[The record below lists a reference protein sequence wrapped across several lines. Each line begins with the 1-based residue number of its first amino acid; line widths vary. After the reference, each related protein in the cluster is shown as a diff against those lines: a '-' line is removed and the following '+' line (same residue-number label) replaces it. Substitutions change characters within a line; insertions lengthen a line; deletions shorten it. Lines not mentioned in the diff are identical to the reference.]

1 MCVLNP
7 RYSSGMNIQCHA
19 LKLSRS
25 GAMSWFNSSAS
36 SIQPWLDFNGTLPT
50 IGPCKDVIMDHREPP
65 RVIEANCT
73 TVCNH
78 TLSLYSPLVDN
89 LVTCGL
95 WITLIGAY
103 TTISP
108 DNCLVPNNNN
118 QSTRLLG
125 QFRHLGFNG
134 DVHKHALAVADSIS
148 WRLQRL
154 HFDAKIL
161 TSSNDGMTPVAC
173 TRSELF
179 PLGSN
184 SNSTNHTLQAL
195 RSCLQTICSPITL
208 NPDLAGIGVSTL
220 RLRHHRIL
228 NSGSQ
233 VFSSFLI
240 QSGIAIL
247 AFVALLGLEIM
258 PRRTKE
264 VHTNA
269 IVTALVDFHKCQ
281 CYFSSTIQ
289 ITGLIL
295 FHAIRS
301 HTAQA
306 SHGAADIFDLSV
318 LTVLALSGLVP
329 ISLTLVCLTRYGH
342 RTWHLI
348 ILSVITMAISTGTL
362 SCPFIYLRRFG
373 DPVTDQYLG
382 PNLENLYPLCGSSKL
397 RKNDIGTTTFAKP
410 WIWAVWLNCVTWTIF
425 CILWKAFE
433 GSRRVKLLISWKD
446 SSPVAAHLNSIGKSP
461 VWPLLSMLTWVMCFG
476 YQFNLFSAYIQHTVI
491 LQDWSFGQIIAV
503 AVWMPAVFEYF
514 YILCQTRP
522 QNCDCLRR

>member
-1 MCVLNP
+1 
-7 RYSSGMNIQCHA
+7 
-19 LKLSRS
+19 
-25 GAMSWFNSSAS
+25 MSWFNSSAS
-36 SIQPWLDFNGTLPT
+36 SIHPWLDFNGSLPT
-50 IGPCKDVIMDHREPP
+50 IGFCKVVEMGHREAP
-65 RVIEANCT
+65 RVIEANCS

-78 TLSLYSPLVDN
+78 TLSLYSPPVDN

-95 WITLIGAY
+95 WTTLISAC
-103 TTISP
+103 TTVGP
-108 DNCLVPNNNN
+108 DNCLVPNSNE
-118 QSTRLLG
+118 QSIHLLD
-125 QFRHLGFNG
+125 QFRRLGFNG
-134 DVHKHALAVADSIS
+134 NTHEHALAVADNIS
-148 WRLQRL
+148 WRLQLL
-154 HFDAKIL
+154 HFNAKFL
-161 TSSNDGMTPVAC
+161 TFSNNGMTPVAC

-184 SNSTNHTLQAL
+184 SSSTDHTLQAL
-195 RSCLQTICSPITL
+195 RSCLQAICSPITL
-208 NPDLAGIGVSTL
+208 NPDLAGIGVSSFPL
-220 RLRHHRIL
+220 PYHRTL

-258 PRRTKE
+258 PPRTKE

-295 FHAIRS
+295 FHAIQS
-301 HTAQA
+301 HTPQAQH
-306 SHGAADIFDLSV
+306 SAALPPDIFDLSV

-342 RTWHLI
+342 RTWHLV
-348 ILSVITMAISTGTL
+348 ILSLITLLISTGTL

-382 PNLENLYPLCGSSKL
+382 PHLEELYPLCGSSKL
-397 RKNDIGTTTFAKP
+397 RKNDIGTSTFTKP
-410 WIWAVWLNCVTWTIF
+410 WIWAVWLNCFTWTVSCF
-425 CILWKAFE
+425 LRKAFE
-433 GSRRVKLLISWKD
+433 GSRRVKLLKSWKD
-446 SSPVAAHLNSIGKSP
+446 STTIAGHLNSISKSP
-461 VWPLLSMLTWVMCFG
+461 VWPLLSMTTWVMCFG
-476 YQFNLFSAYIQHTVI
+476 YQFNLFNAYFQHTVI

-514 YILCQTRP
+514 YILCQTGS
-522 QNCDCLRR
+522 DVF

>member
-1 MCVLNP
+1 
-7 RYSSGMNIQCHA
+7 
-19 LKLSRS
+19 
-25 GAMSWFNSSAS
+25 MSWFNSSAS

-50 IGPCKDVIMDHREPP
+50 IGPCKYVETGHREAS
-65 RVIEANCT
+65 RVIDANCT

-95 WITLIGAY
+95 WATLISAY
-103 TTISP
+103 TIIRPENS
-108 DNCLVPNNNN
+108 LVPNSNEL
-118 QSTRLLG
+118 SIHLLE
-125 QFRHLGFNG
+125 QFGRLGFNG
-134 DVHKHALAVADSIS
+134 AVHEHALAVADSIS

-154 HFDAKIL
+154 HFDAKSS

-184 SNSTNHTLQAL
+184 SNSTDHTLQAL
-195 RSCLQTICSPITL
+195 RSCLEAICSPITL
-208 NPDLAGIGVSTL
+208 NPDLAGIGVCNFPLPHLRTL
-220 RLRHHRIL
+220 I
-228 NSGSQ
+228 SGSQ

-247 AFVALLGLEIM
+247 AFVALLGFEIT
-258 PRRTKE
+258 PKKTKE
-264 VHTNA
+264 AHTNA
-269 IVTALVDFHKCQ
+269 MITALVDFHKCQ

-295 FHAIRS
+295 FHAIQS
-301 HTAQA
+301 HTAQP
-306 SHGAADIFDLSV
+306 SHGAALPPDIFDLSV

-329 ISLTLVCLTRYGH
+329 VSLTLVCLTRYGH

-348 ILSVITMAISTGTL
+348 ILSLITMAISTGTL

-382 PNLENLYPLCGSSKL
+382 PHLEDLYPLCGSSKL

-410 WIWAVWLNCVTWTIF
+410 WIWAVWLNCVAWTIY
-425 CILWKAFE
+425 CLLRKAFE
-433 GSRRVKLLISWKD
+433 DSRRLKLLKSWKD
-446 SSPVAAHLNSIGKSP
+446 SSPVATHLNSIGKSP

-476 YQFNLFSAYIQHTVI
+476 YQFHLFSAYFQHTVI

-514 YILCQTRP
+514 YILCQTGS
-522 QNCDCLRR
+522 DSS